1 MSLRVE
7 QIAVGGF
14 DDNFS
19 YLISADETNECLI
32 VDPSGAFERVVERVD
47 ARGLSVE
54 GVLITH
60 THFDHIDRMPDALA
74 RFPVPIYVH
83 EMSVGR
89 LRGETVGLAEGHVVP
104 LNGHQIEV
112 LATPGHADDA
122 LCFYLPPEITH
133 DGRPALIAGD
143 TLFVSRCGR
152 TDLEHVGQLYGSLQR
167 LKALPDETVIY
178 PGHDYGPTPSATLA
192 EEKQT
197 NPFLA
202 APDLDTFAELRLT

>member
-19 YLISADETNECLI
+19 YLISSDKTNECLI
-32 VDPSGAFERVVERVD
+32 VDPSGAFERVVERIETQE
-47 ARGLSVE
+47 LSVA
-54 GVLITH
+54 GILITH

-83 EMSVGR
+83 KMSVGR
-89 LRGETVGLAEGHVVP
+89 FRGETVGLGEGHVVP

-122 LCFYLPPEITH
+122 LCYYLPPEITH
-133 DGRPALIAGD
+133 DGVPALIAGD
-143 TLFVSRCGR
+143 TLFISRCGR
-152 TDLEHVGQLYGSLQR
+152 TDLEHVGQLYESLVR

-178 PGHDYGPTPSATLA
+178 PGHDYGTVPFATLGQ
-192 EEKQT
+192 EKQT

-202 APDLDTFAELRLT
+202 APDLDTFAEQRLS